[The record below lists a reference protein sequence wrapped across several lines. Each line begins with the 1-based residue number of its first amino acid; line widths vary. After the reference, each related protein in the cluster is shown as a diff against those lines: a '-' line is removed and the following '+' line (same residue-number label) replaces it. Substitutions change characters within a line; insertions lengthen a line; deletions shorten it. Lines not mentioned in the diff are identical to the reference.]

1 MNRNSLTISLLA
13 AVVGGGVLSPAPAR
27 ADDAAVERELEALK
41 QRVQQ
46 LEEELAK
53 GKKAPA
59 PAGTAKPAGDAAAVT
74 GVKGSRLTFGG
85 WAQLRFTDIGGSS
98 GARTATGSTN
108 FEVTRFRPRLNYQ
121 LDKHWLASLQLDAT
135 TRGAG
140 TTLTLRDAYAQ
151 YSNAGYL
158 AKLGQQKAPFG
169 YQIYRETSEMR
180 IPLERARVFNTVF
193 PNARDLGVVLA
204 TNSKNTH
211 APTFSLGVLNGDS
224 INTSDGDKAKSV
236 AGNATLPIGKH
247 NVIGASAYTGTTT
260 AAGVS
265 RVKTAVG
272 VEHRLNWG
280 RLGTQAEYLW
290 GRALGA
296 DLNGG
301 FLQVTYNTGRIGGF
315 FARHQVFDPNADLG
329 GDYYRATGFGW
340 WKDLSKNLR
349 ITAEYDLAV
358 DRATPTSDNTFGVQI
373 QTSF

>member
-1 MNRNSLTISLLA
+1 MTRQSLTLSLLA
-13 AVVGGGVLSPAPAR
+13 AAVSGGILGAAPAK
-27 ADDAAVERELEALK
+27 ADDAAVLQELDALK
-41 QRVQQ
+41 KRVQQ
-46 LEEELAK
+46 LEDELAK
-53 GKKAPA
+53 SKGAPA
-59 PAGTAKPAGDAAAVT
+59 APGTTKPAGDAAAVT

-98 GARTATGSTN
+98 GARTATGGTN

-158 AKLGQQKAPFG
+158 AKLGQQKVPFG

-211 APTFSLGVLNGDS
+211 APTFSAGVLNGDS

-301 FLQVTYNTGRIGGF
+301 FLQVTYNTGKIGGF
-315 FARHQVFDPNADLG
+315 FARHQVFDPNAGLG

-358 DRATPTSDNTFGVQI
+358 DRATPTCDNTFGVQI